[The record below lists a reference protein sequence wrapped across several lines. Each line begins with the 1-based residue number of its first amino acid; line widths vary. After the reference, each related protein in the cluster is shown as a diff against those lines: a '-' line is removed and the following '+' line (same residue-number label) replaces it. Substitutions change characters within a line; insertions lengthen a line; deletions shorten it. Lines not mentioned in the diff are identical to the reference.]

1 MIHLNRKHHAR
12 VSPRL
17 QSVLQQ
23 IVDDVVNRLG
33 CLGALATTLEND
45 MGLYVRA
52 SAFTVPNGRLQQV
65 FAQSHVNLEPGQAMM
80 YLNNARHRYNLGVSA
95 VNGVTARVVNEP
107 GHQHLLS
114 ERLYDLLRP
123 LTDRATADEIQRELN
138 ISQVIAVP
146 LVVQKEVVGAIMA
159 LTQDSFTKRD
169 SDFLEAFGNLAAA
182 AIQNNYRL
190 TAMESLERVIF
201 GLQARMT
208 DETRVLQTVVD
219 AVVKELGYEGAMVAT
234 LENGNAL
241 PVRAYA
247 LDDTPQI
254 LSHLEKK
261 AGMSLLSPKSVV
273 YLDEPRY
280 QNNLSVRAVK
290 GIDGRPQKF
299 LASAHLHDLLRP
311 FINKSLAD
319 FAQRML
325 GIRQVIAVPFFVEDE
340 VVGNLFV
347 ASRRDHFTDWETT
360 LLTTFGQQAAAG
372 IRNARLYREAE
383 EQRRIAA
390 LFGRMAFSGTAAVH
404 GLGNDL
410 SIISTYLQMLQS
422 IDDFSDSQKAE
433 MAETNA
439 RMIERIEKSLR
450 LLDNLHEPWRL
461 TPDKAVQV
469 NDCLIRA
476 VREQFPEWR
485 RGDTAVANAEYSLN
499 LPNDHTLTLTLSLA
513 DDLPTIHTAPDML
526 AEALRV
532 IIKNGYEAIVAQN
545 KSGSMH
551 VASRLQAPNR
561 LQILIRDSGVGIRP
575 EDLPHIFEMG
585 WSTKEGKGMGFG
597 LFWTRD
603 FIHGLGGSIFIDS
616 KPNEGA
622 TFDIMLVADGQA
634 NS

>member
-45 MGLYVRA
+45 LGLYVRA

-65 FAQSHVNLEPGQAMM
+65 FAQSHVNLAPGQALM

-123 LTDRATADEIQRELN
+123 LTDRATADEIQRELG

-159 LTQDSFTKRD
+159 LTQDSFTNRD
-169 SDFLEAFGNLAAA
+169 AEFLEAFGNLAAA

-190 TAMESLERVIF
+190 SAMESLERVIL

-219 AVVKELGYEGAMVAT
+219 AVVQELGYEGAMVAT

-254 LSHLEKK
+254 LAHLEKK
-261 AGMSLLSPKSVV
+261 AGMSLLSSSSIV

-280 QNNLSVRAVK
+280 QENLSVRAVK

-299 LASAHLHDLLRP
+299 LTSDHLYDLLRP
-311 FINKSLAD
+311 FVNKQLAN

-325 GIRQVIAVPFFVEDE
+325 GIRQVIAVPFFIEDE

-347 ASRRDHFTDWETT
+347 ASRRDHFSSWETT

-390 LFGRMAFSGTAAVH
+390 LFGRMAFSSTAAVH

-410 SIISTYLQMLQS
+410 SIISTYLQMLRD
-422 IDDFSDSQKAE
+422 IDEFSDSQKAE
-433 MAETNA
+433 MVETNG
-439 RMIERIEKSLR
+439 RMINRIEKSLR

-469 NDCLIRA
+469 NDCLLRA
-476 VREQFPEWR
+476 VREQFPKWR

-499 LPNDHTLTLTLSLA
+499 LPNGHTLTLTLALA
-513 DDLPTIHTAPDML
+513 DDLPTIDTVPDML
-526 AEALRV
+526 TEAFRV
-532 IIKNGYEAIVAQN
+532 IIKNGYEAILAQN
-545 KSGSMH
+545 KSG
-551 VASRLQAPNR
+551 ALQIGSRLQAPNR
-561 LQILIRDSGVGIRP
+561 LQLLIRDDGVGIRP

-585 WSTKEGKGMGFG
+585 WSNKAGKGMGFG

-616 KPNEGA
+616 TPGQGT
-622 TFDIMLVADGQA
+622 TFDIMLDADG
-634 NS
+634 

>member
-1 MIHLNRKHHAR
+1 MIHLNRKHHAH

-17 QSVLQQ
+17 QIVLQQ

-65 FAQSHVNLEPGQAMM
+65 FAQSHVNLEPGQALM

-95 VNGVTARVVNEP
+95 VNGVHANITNEP
-107 GHQHLLS
+107 GQQHLLS

-159 LTQDSFTKRD
+159 LTQDSFTNRD
-169 SDFLEAFGNLAAA
+169 ADFLEAFGNLAAA

-190 TAMESLERVIF
+190 TAMEALERVIF
-201 GLQARMT
+201 ALQARMT

-219 AVVKELGYEGAMVAT
+219 AVVNELGYEGAMVAT

-254 LSHLEKK
+254 LAHLEKK
-261 AGMSLLSPKSVV
+261 AGMSLLDPRSVV
-273 YLDEPRY
+273 YLDQPRY
-280 QNNLSVRAVK
+280 KNNLSVRAVK

-299 LASAHLHDLLRP
+299 LTSEHLHDLLRP
-311 FINKSLAD
+311 FINKPLAD

-325 GIRQVIAVPFFVEDE
+325 GIRQVIAVPFFVEDV

-347 ASRRDHFTDWETT
+347 ASRRDHFSTWETT

-372 IRNARLYREAE
+372 IRNARLYHEAE

-390 LFGRMAFSGTAAVH
+390 LFARMAFSSTTAVH

-410 SIISTYLQMLQS
+410 SYIKMYLQLLQEPEVLS
-422 IDDFSDSQKAE
+422 ESQKEELLA
-433 MAETNA
+433 TNA
-439 RMIERIEKSLR
+439 LMIQRIEKSVT

-461 TPDKAVQV
+461 TADKDVQI
-469 NDCLIRA
+469 NDCLLRA
-476 VREQFPEWR
+476 VRELFPGWQR
-485 RGDTAVANAEYSLN
+485 ADTAVADEAYNLL
-499 LPNDHTLTLTLSLA
+499 LPNSQPLTLKLSLA
-513 DDLPTIHTAPDML
+513 DDLPTILTAPDML
-526 AEALRV
+526 TEAFRV
-532 IIKNGYEAIVAQN
+532 ILKNAVEAIAV
-545 KSGSMH
+545 SGKPGSLH
-551 VASRLQAPNR
+551 LTSRLQAPDR
-561 LQILIRDSGVGIRP
+561 LQILIQDSGMGIRP
-575 EDLPHIFEMG
+575 QDLPHIFEMG
-585 WSTKEGKGMGFG
+585 WSTKEGSGMGFG

-603 FIHGLGGSIFIDS
+603 FIYGLGGSIFVDS
-616 KPNEGA
+616 KPGQGT
-622 TFDIMLVADGQA
+622 TFNITLAAG
-634 NS
+634 N

>member
-1 MIHLNRKHHAR
+1 
-12 VSPRL
+12 
-17 QSVLQQ
+17 LQQ

-52 SAFTVPNGRLQQV
+52 SAFTVPDGRLQQV
-65 FAQSHVNLEPGQAMM
+65 FAQSHVNLEPGQALM

-95 VNGVTARVVNEP
+95 VNGVTANISDKP

-159 LTQDSFTKRD
+159 LTQESFSSRD
-169 SDFLEAFGNLAAA
+169 ADFLEAFGNLAAA

-190 TAMESLERVIF
+190 TAMEALERVIF
-201 GLQARMT
+201 GLQARMP

-219 AVVKELGYEGAMVAT
+219 AVVNELGYEGAMVAT

-254 LSHLEKK
+254 LTHLEKK
-261 AGMSLLSPKSVV
+261 AGMSLLGPKSVV
-273 YLDEPRY
+273 FLDKPRY
-280 QNNLSVRAVK
+280 QANLSVRAVK

-299 LASAHLHDLLRP
+299 LASDHLYDLLRP
-311 FINKSLAD
+311 FINKPLAD

-325 GIRQVIAVPFFVEDE
+325 GIRQVIAVPFFLEDE

-347 ASRRDHFTDWETT
+347 ASRRDHFTSWETT

-383 EQRRIAA
+383 EQRHIAA
-390 LFGRMAFSGTAAVH
+390 LFGRMAFSSTAAVH
-404 GLGNDL
+404 GLANHL
-410 SIISTYLQMLQS
+410 SIISTYLHMLQS
-422 IDDFSDSQKAE
+422 QGDYSDSQQEAL
-433 MAETNA
+433 AETNG
-439 RMIERIEKSLR
+439 RMIERIEKALL
-450 LLDNLHEPWRL
+450 LLDNLHEPWQQ
-461 TPDKAVQV
+461 KAEKEVQL

-476 VREQFPEWR
+476 LRELLPEWR
-485 RGDTAVANAEYSLN
+485 RGETAVTDVEYTLS
-499 LPNDHTLTLTLSLA
+499 LPNDHKLTLRLTLA
-513 DDLPTIHTAPDML
+513 NDLPAIHTAPDML
-526 AEALRV
+526 AEAFRV
-532 IIKNGYEAIVAQN
+532 ILKNAYEAVLARN
-545 KSGSMH
+545 ESGSLT
-551 VASRLQAPNR
+551 VVSRLLTTDH
-561 LQILIRDSGVGIRP
+561 LQIQVCDTGIGIRQ
-575 EDLPHIFEMG
+575 EDVPHIFEMG
-585 WSTKEGKGMGFG
+585 WSTKKGSGMGFG

-603 FIHGLGGSIFIDS
+603 FIHGLGGTIYVNS
-616 KPNEGA
+616 KPSHGT
-622 TFDIMLVADGQA
+622 TFDISFPIA
-634 NS
+634 

>member
-17 QSVLQQ
+17 QTVLQQ

-52 SAFTVPNGRLQQV
+52 SAFTVPHGRLQQV
-65 FAQSHVNLEPGQAMM
+65 FSQSHVNLEPGQALM

-95 VNGVTARVVNEP
+95 VNGVTARISNEP

-159 LTQDSFTKRD
+159 LTQDSFTNRD
-169 SDFLEAFGNLAAA
+169 AEFLEAFGNLAAA

-190 TAMESLERVIF
+190 TAMEALERVIF

-219 AVVKELGYEGAMVAT
+219 AVVQELGYEGAMVAT
-234 LENGNAL
+234 LENGSAL

-254 LSHLEKK
+254 LAHLEKK
-261 AGMSLLSPKSVV
+261 AGMSLLGPKSVV
-273 YLDEPRY
+273 YLDKPRY
-280 QNNLSVRAVK
+280 QANLSVRAVK

-299 LASAHLHDLLRP
+299 LTSDYLYDLLRP
-311 FINKSLAD
+311 FVNKPLAD

-325 GIRQVIAVPFFVEDE
+325 GIRQVIAVPFFIEDE

-347 ASRRDHFTDWETT
+347 ASRRDHFNDWETT

-383 EQRRIAA
+383 EQRQIAA
-390 LFGRMAFSGTAAVH
+390 LFGRMAFSSTAAVH

-410 SIISTYLQMLQS
+410 SIISTYLQILQNL
-422 IDDFSDSQKAE
+422 DGFSDSERAE
-433 MAETNA
+433 MLASNS
-439 RMIERIEKSLR
+439 RMVERIEKSLR
-450 LLDNLHEPWRL
+450 LLDNLHEPWHH

-476 VREQFPEWR
+476 VREQFSEWR
-485 RGDTAVANAEYSLN
+485 RGETAVTDAEYPLTM
-499 LPNDHTLTLTLSLA
+499 PNNHPLTLSLSLA
-513 DDLPTIHTAPDML
+513 NDLPSIHTAPDML
-526 AEALRV
+526 TEAVRV
-532 IIKNGYEAIVAQN
+532 IIKNAYEAVLAQN
-545 KSGSMH
+545 KPGSLH
-551 VASRLQAPNR
+551 IASRLQAPNR
-561 LQILIRDSGVGIRP
+561 LQLLVRDSGVGIRP

-585 WSTKEGKGMGFG
+585 WSTKEGSGMGFG

-603 FIHGLGGSIFIDS
+603 FIHGLGGSIYVDS
-616 KPNEGA
+616 KPGHGT
-622 TFDIMLVADGQA
+622 TFDISLPID
-634 NS
+634 

>member
-1 MIHLNRKHHAR
+1 MIHLNRKHHAQ

-52 SAFTVPNGRLQQV
+52 SAFHVPNGRLQQV
-65 FAQSHVNLEPGQAMM
+65 FAQNHIQLEPGQALM

-95 VNGVTARVVNEP
+95 VNGVTAQVSEQP
-107 GHQHLLS
+107 DHHYLIS

-123 LTDRATADEIQRELN
+123 LTDRATADEIQQELN
-138 ISQVIAVP
+138 VREVVAVP

-159 LTQDSFTKRD
+159 LTQDSFTHRD
-169 SDFLEAFGNLAAA
+169 AEFLEAFGNLAAA
-182 AIQNNYRL
+182 AIQNNYQL

-208 DETRVLQTVVD
+208 DETRVLQSVVD
-219 AVVKELGYEGAMVAT
+219 AVVQELGYEGAMVAT

-254 LSHLEKK
+254 LAHLEKK
-261 AGMSLLSPKSVV
+261 AGMPLLGPRSVV
-273 YLDEPRY
+273 YLDKPRY
-280 QNNLSVRAVK
+280 QANLSVRAVK

-299 LASAHLHDLLRP
+299 LTSDYLYDLLRP
-311 FINKSLAD
+311 FINKPLAD

-347 ASRRDHFTDWETT
+347 ASRRDHFSSWETS

-383 EQRRIAA
+383 EQRHIAS
-390 LFGRMAFSGTAAVH
+390 LFGRMAFSSTAAVH
-404 GLGNDL
+404 GLGNHL
-410 SIISTYLQMLQS
+410 SIIGTYLNMLQNL
-422 IDDFSDSQKAE
+422 DDFSDSQKE
-433 MAETNA
+433 ELVETNG
-439 RMIERIEKSLR
+439 RMIDRIDKALL
-450 LLDNLHEPWRL
+450 LLDNLHEPWQHTAEKDIL
-461 TPDKAVQV
+461 V

-476 VREQFPEWR
+476 IRELFPEWR
-485 RGDTAVANAEYSLN
+485 RGETDLADAEFSLS
-499 LPNDHTLTLTLSLA
+499 LPNDSQLTLSLSLA
-513 DDLPTIHTAPDML
+513 DDLPAIHAAADML
-526 AEALRV
+526 SEAFRV
-532 IIKNGYEAIVAQN
+532 VVKNAYEAVLAQE
-545 KSGSMH
+545 KSGKLH
-551 VASRLQAPNR
+551 VASRLQTPNR
-561 LQILIRDSGVGIRP
+561 LQIIIRDSGIGIRP

-585 WSTKEGKGMGFG
+585 WSTKEGSGMGFG

-603 FIHGLGGSIFIDS
+603 FIHGLGGSIYVDS
-616 KPNEGA
+616 KPGHGT
-622 TFDIMLVADGQA
+622 TFDISLPI
-634 NS
+634 N

>member
-1 MIHLNRKHHAR
+1 MIHLNRKHHSR
-12 VSPRL
+12 LSPRL

-52 SAFTVPNGRLQQV
+52 SAFTVPDGRLQQV
-65 FAQSHVNLEPGQAMM
+65 FAHSHINLEPGQAMM

-95 VNGVTARVVNEP
+95 VNGATARVVNEP

-123 LTDRATADEIQRELN
+123 LTDRATADEIQRELD

-146 LVVQKEVVGAIMA
+146 LVVQKEVVGAVMA
-159 LTQDSFTKRD
+159 LTQDSFTNRD
-169 SDFLEAFGNLAAA
+169 AEFLEAFGNLAAS
-182 AIQNNYRL
+182 AIQNDYRL

-219 AVVKELGYEGAMVAT
+219 AVVQELGYEGAMVAT

-254 LSHLEKK
+254 LTHLEKK

-273 YLDEPRY
+273 FLDQSRY
-280 QNNLSVRAVK
+280 QHNLSVRAVK

-299 LASAHLHDLLRP
+299 LTSDHLHDLLRP
-311 FINKSLAD
+311 FINKPLAD

-325 GIRQVIAVPFFVEDE
+325 GIRQVIAVPFFIEDE

-347 ASRRDHFTDWETT
+347 ASRRDHFTTWETT

-390 LFGRMAFSGTAAVH
+390 LFGRMAFSSTAAVH

-433 MAETNA
+433 MATTNA
-439 RMIERIEKSLR
+439 RMVERIDKSLR
-450 LLDNLHEPWRL
+450 LLDNLHEPWRH

-469 NDCLIRA
+469 NDCLVRA

-485 RGDTAVANAEYSLN
+485 RGDTAVANAEYSLD
-499 LPNDHTLTLTLSLA
+499 LPNGHTLTLTLSLA
-513 DDLPTIHTAPDML
+513 NDLPTIHTAPDML
-526 AEALRV
+526 SEAFRV
-532 IIKNGYEAIVAQN
+532 IIKNGYEAIVAKN
-545 KSGSMH
+545 KSGALH

-575 EDLPHIFEMG
+575 EDLPRIFELG
-585 WSTKEGKGMGFG
+585 WSSKKGKGMGFG

-603 FIHGLGGSIFIDS
+603 FIHGLGGSIYIDS
-616 KPNEGA
+616 KPGLGT
-622 TFDIMLVADGQA
+622 TFDIMLAVADF
-634 NS
+634 STS

>member
-17 QSVLQQ
+17 QNVLQQ

-33 CLGALATTLEND
+33 CLGALAMTLEND

-52 SAFTVPNGRLQQV
+52 SAFTVPNGRLQEV

-95 VNGVTARVVNEP
+95 INGANVRVSTEP

-123 LTDRATADEIQRELN
+123 LTDRATADEIQRELSV
-138 ISQVIAVP
+138 SQVIAVP
-146 LVVQKEVVGAIMA
+146 LVVQNEVVGAIMA
-159 LTQDSFTKRD
+159 LTQDSFTNRD
-169 SDFLEAFGNLAAA
+169 AEFLEAFGNLAASS
-182 AIQNNYRL
+182 IQNHYRL
-190 TAMESLERVIF
+190 TAMEALERVIL

-219 AVVKELGYEGAMVAT
+219 AVVQELGYEGAMVAT

-254 LSHLEKK
+254 LTHLEKK
-261 AGMSLLSPKSVV
+261 AGMSIISPKSVV
-273 YLDEPRY
+273 YLNKPRY
-280 QNNLSVRAVK
+280 QANLSVRAVK

-299 LASAHLHDLLRP
+299 LTSDQLYDLLRP
-311 FINKSLAD
+311 FISKSLAD

-325 GIRQVIAVPFFVEDE
+325 GIRQVIAVPFFIEDE

-347 ASRRDHFTDWETT
+347 ASRRDHFSSWETS
-360 LLTTFGQQAAAG
+360 LLATFGQQAAAG

-390 LFGRMAFSGTAAVH
+390 LFGRMAFSSTAAVH

-410 SIISTYLQMLQS
+410 SIISTYLQMLES
-422 IDDFSDSQKAE
+422 LDEFSDSQRAE
-433 MAETNA
+433 MLASNG
-439 RMIERIEKSLR
+439 RMIERIDRSLH
-450 LLDNLHEPWRL
+450 LLDNLHEPWHH
-461 TPDKAVQV
+461 TAEKEVQI

-476 VREQFPEWR
+476 MRELLTEWR
-485 RGDTAVANAEYSLN
+485 RGDSDISNAEYSLKM
-499 LPNDHTLTLTLSLA
+499 PDGHPLTLTLSLA
-513 DDLPTIHTAPDML
+513 TDLPLIHTAPDML
-526 AEALRV
+526 TEAVRV
-532 IIKNGYEAIVAQN
+532 VIKNAYEAVQGQN
-545 KSGSMH
+545 QPGSLH
-551 VASRLQAPNR
+551 IASRLQAPNR
-561 LQILIRDSGVGIRP
+561 LQILIRDSGVGIKP
-575 EDLPHIFEMG
+575 EDLTHIFEMG
-585 WSTKEGKGMGFG
+585 WSTKDGSGMGFG

-603 FIHGLGGSIFIDS
+603 FIHGLGGSIYVDS
-616 KPNEGA
+616 KPGQGT
-622 TFDIMLVADGQA
+622 TFDISLPIA
-634 NS
+634 